1 MTTIVDRLAQAIRVA
16 DGNHNLGAGV
26 LAERLMPLVN
36 ELRAEVADVIAGTS
50 TGDYGYGAEGSGWY
64 ERAAD
69 SIIREA
75 EDLAY
80 SIRKGEA

>member
-1 MTTIVDRLAQAIRVA
+1 MTAIVDRLAQEIRIA

-36 ELRAEVADVIAGTS
+36 ELRAEVADVIASTS

-64 ERAAD
+64 ERSVD
-69 SIIREA
+69 SIITEA
-75 EDLAY
+75 ENLAY
-80 SIRKGEA
+80 YIRKGEA